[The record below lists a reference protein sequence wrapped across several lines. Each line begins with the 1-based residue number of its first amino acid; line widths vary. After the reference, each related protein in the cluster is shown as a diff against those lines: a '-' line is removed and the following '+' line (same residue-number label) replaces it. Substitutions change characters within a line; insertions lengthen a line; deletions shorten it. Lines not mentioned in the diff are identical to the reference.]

1 MTDTRETA
9 GATPQG
15 VAPGDAA
22 SVVAPARISA
32 GESSGPVD
40 WRAALPDELRR
51 PAEKF
56 ASPADVVRSYAALE
70 RRLGR
75 SVTIPDD
82 DATPQEI
89 EAFYTRLGR
98 PPTPDG
104 YRIAMPVGASPP
116 SHPDPAAEARLAGFL
131 AAVHAAGA
139 PQATVQAA
147 IDWYRQAS
155 ADVEAEA
162 ARRTSAARAEADAA
176 LRREWGGGYD
186 RRLGL
191 AQRALR
197 HFGGADL
204 AALLD
209 RSGLGNDPAW
219 VRAFARVGEAMAE
232 DSLMSGDPVGGA
244 AGAQSRIDAI
254 MAAHFGKPSYSS
266 AAVQGELR
274 TLYETL
280 YGNQPGRTDAA

>member
-1 MTDTRETA
+1 MTDVQATTA
-9 GATPQG
+9 AISPD
-15 VAPGDAA
+15 VAADDAPLA
-22 SVVAPARISA
+22 VAPARDLTEAPRIGA
-32 GESSGPVD
+32 D

-82 DATPQEI
+82 DAAVEEV
-89 EAFYTRLGR
+89 EAFYARLGR

-104 YRIAMPVGASPP
+104 YRIAVPP
-116 SHPDPAAEARLAGFL
+116 SDGEAGARLASFL

-139 PQATVQAA
+139 PQATVQAT

-155 ADVEAEA
+155 IEA
-162 ARRTSAARAEADAA
+162 AAESTRRAAAARAEADQA
-176 LRREWGGGYD
+176 LRREWGAGYD

-197 HFGGADL
+197 HFGGAEL
-204 AALLD
+204 AARLD
-209 RSGLGNDPAW
+209 RSGLGNDPAL
-219 VRAFARVGEAMAE
+219 VRTFARIGEALAE
-232 DSLMSGDPVGGA
+232 DSLVSGDSAGDAG
-244 AGAQSRIDAI
+244 GAQSRIDAI
-254 MAAHFGKPSYSS
+254 MVTHFGKPSYSS
-266 AAVQGELR
+266 TAVQGELR
-274 TLYETL
+274 ALYQTL
-280 YGNQPGRTDAA
+280 YGNGPARADAV